1 MNREKIVNFLTCKYT
16 IFAVWMVFTIFSI
29 INNQENNYKIFHNVF
44 WHVWDG
50 KPLYIPYPEEY
61 FDVNLYG
68 PFFSVL
74 IAPFALLPWRVGL
87 IFWNVGLTLLMY
99 LTIRKS
105 TFSWNQQLL
114 LLWFSVNEFYTA
126 VGSAQFN
133 IAIAALIFLTYY
145 AIEKEKD
152 VWAALFIVIG
162 TFVKLYGIVGLAF
175 FFFSKHKWKFLLYL
189 LMWSVIAFV
198 MPMVLNSP
206 EYIIGQ
212 YGDWYD
218 ALVAK
223 NELNLD
229 VSGQNVS
236 VLGMIRVLS
245 GFATYSDLWIIVPG
259 LILFALP
266 YLRISQYKYL
276 HFRYAILASILMFL
290 VLFSTGSESVTYI
303 IAVLGV
309 CVWYVSMP
317 QHRTKWDIGLMVFVF
332 LITSMSPSDL
342 FPRYVEET
350 IIKPYALKALPVFC
364 VWLKLTYEL
373 LTIDYGKS
381 TNENRKTKF
390 NIYNLFTI

>member
-1 MNREKIVNFLTCKYT
+1 MVNREKIVNFLTCKYT

-61 FDVNLYG
+61 VDVNLYG
-68 PFFSVL
+68 PFFSAL
-74 IAPFALLPWRVGL
+74 IAPFALLPWRIGL
-87 IFWNVGLTLLMY
+87 IFWNFSLALLIY

-133 IAIAALIFLTYY
+133 IAIAALIFLTFY

-152 VWAALFIVIG
+152 VWAALCIVIG
-162 TFVKLYGIVGLAF
+162 TFVKLYGVVGLAF
-175 FFFSKHKWKFLLYL
+175 FFFSKHKLKFILYL
-189 LMWSVIAFV
+189 LIWSAIAFV
-198 MPMVLNSP
+198 LPMALNSP

-223 NELNLD
+223 NVHNLD

-236 VLGMIRVLS
+236 LLGMIRVLS
-245 GFATYSDLWIIVPG
+245 GFATYSDLWIIIPG
-259 LILFALP
+259 LILLALP

-276 HFRYAILASILMFL
+276 HFRYAILASILMFV

-342 FPRYVEET
+342 FPRYIEET

-373 LTIDYGKS
+373 LTADYSKKDLSPTLPFQGR
-381 TNENRKTKF
+381 E
-390 NIYNLFTI
+390 

>member
-1 MNREKIVNFLTCKYT
+1 MVNREKIVNFLTCKYT

-61 FDVNLYG
+61 VDVNLYG

-74 IAPFALLPWRVGL
+74 IAPFALLPWRIGL
-87 IFWNVGLTLLMY
+87 VFWNFSLALLIY

-133 IAIAALIFLTYY
+133 IAIAALIFLTFY

-152 VWAALFIVIG
+152 VWAALCIVIG
-162 TFVKLYGIVGLAF
+162 TFVKLYGVVGLAF
-175 FFFSKHKWKFLLYL
+175 FFFSKHKLKFILYL
-189 LMWSVIAFV
+189 LIWSAIAFV
-198 MPMVLNSP
+198 LPMALNSP

-223 NELNLD
+223 NVHNLD

-236 VLGMIRVLS
+236 LLGMIRVLS
-245 GFATYSDLWIIVPG
+245 GFATYSDLWIIIPG
-259 LILFALP
+259 LILLALP

-276 HFRYAILASILMFL
+276 HFRHAILASILMFV

-342 FPRYVEET
+342 FPRYIEET

-373 LTIDYGKS
+373 LTADYSKKDLSPTLPFQGR
-381 TNENRKTKF
+381 E
-390 NIYNLFTI
+390 

>member
-1 MNREKIVNFLTCKYT
+1 MVNREKIVNFLTCKYT

-61 FDVNLYG
+61 VDVNLYG

-74 IAPFALLPWRVGL
+74 IAPFALLPWRIGL
-87 IFWNVGLTLLMY
+87 IFWNFSLALLIY

-133 IAIAALIFLTYY
+133 IAIAALIFLTFY

-152 VWAALFIVIG
+152 VWAALCIVIG
-162 TFVKLYGIVGLAF
+162 TFVKLYGVVGLAF
-175 FFFSKHKWKFLLYL
+175 FFFSKHKLKFILYL
-189 LMWSVIAFV
+189 LIWSAIAFV
-198 MPMVLNSP
+198 LPMALNSP

-223 NELNLD
+223 NVHNLD

-236 VLGMIRVLS
+236 LLGMIRVLS
-245 GFATYSDLWIIVPG
+245 GFATYSDLWIIIPG
-259 LILFALP
+259 LILLALP

-276 HFRYAILASILMFL
+276 HFRYAILASILMFV

-342 FPRYVEET
+342 FPRYIEET

-373 LTIDYGKS
+373 LTADYSKKDLS
-381 TNENRKTKF
+381 P
-390 NIYNLFTI
+390 NLPFQGRE

>member
-1 MNREKIVNFLTCKYT
+1 MSREKIVNFLTCKYT

-61 FDVNLYG
+61 VDVNLYG

-74 IAPFALLPWRVGL
+74 IAPFALLPWQIGL

-133 IAIAALIFLTYY
+133 IAIAALIFLTCY

-152 VWAALFIVIG
+152 VWAALCIVIG

-189 LMWSVIAFV
+189 LMWSAIAFV
-198 MPMVLNSP
+198 LPMVLNSP

-229 VSGQNVS
+229 VSGQNIS

-245 GFATYSDLWIIVPG
+245 GFATYSDLWIIIPG
-259 LILFALP
+259 LILLALP

-309 CVWYVSMP
+309 CVWYISMP

-342 FPRYVEET
+342 FPRYIEET

-381 TNENRKTKF
+381 TNETAKP
-390 NIYNLFTI
+390 

>member
-1 MNREKIVNFLTCKYT
+1 MVNREKIVNFLTCKYT

-61 FDVNLYG
+61 VDVNLYG

-74 IAPFALLPWRVGL
+74 IAPFALLPWRIGL
-87 IFWNVGLTLLMY
+87 IFWNFSLALLMY

-133 IAIAALIFLTYY
+133 IAIAALIFLTFY

-152 VWAALFIVIG
+152 VWAALCIVIG
-162 TFVKLYGIVGLAF
+162 TFVKLYGVVGLAF
-175 FFFSKHKWKFLLYL
+175 FFFSKHKLKFILYL
-189 LMWSVIAFV
+189 LIWSAIAFV
-198 MPMVLNSP
+198 LPMALNSP

-223 NELNLD
+223 NVHNLD

-236 VLGMIRVLS
+236 LLGMIRVLS
-245 GFATYSDLWIIVPG
+245 GFATYSDLWIIIPG
-259 LILFALP
+259 LILLALP

-276 HFRYAILASILMFL
+276 HFRYAILASILMFV

-342 FPRYVEET
+342 FPRYIEET

-373 LTIDYGKS
+373 LTADYSKKDLS
-381 TNENRKTKF
+381 PTLPFQSRE
-390 NIYNLFTI
+390 

>member
-1 MNREKIVNFLTCKYT
+1 MVNREKIVNFLTCKYT

-61 FDVNLYG
+61 VDVNLYG

-74 IAPFALLPWRVGL
+74 IAPFALLPWRIGL
-87 IFWNVGLTLLMY
+87 IFWNFSLALLIY

-133 IAIAALIFLTYY
+133 IAIAALIFLTFY

-152 VWAALFIVIG
+152 VWAALCIVIG
-162 TFVKLYGIVGLAF
+162 TFVKLYGVVGLAF
-175 FFFSKHKWKFLLYL
+175 FFFSKHKLKFILYL
-189 LMWSVIAFV
+189 LIWSAIAFV
-198 MPMVLNSP
+198 LPMALNSP

-223 NELNLD
+223 NVHNLD

-236 VLGMIRVLS
+236 LLGMIRVLS
-245 GFATYSDLWIIVPG
+245 GFATYSDLWIIIPG
-259 LILFALP
+259 LILLALP

-276 HFRYAILASILMFL
+276 HFRYAILASILMFV

-342 FPRYVEET
+342 FPRYIEET

-373 LTIDYGKS
+373 LTADYSKKDLSPTFPSRAGS
-381 TNENRKTKF
+381 S
-390 NIYNLFTI
+390 L

>member
-1 MNREKIVNFLTCKYT
+1 MVNREKIVNFLTCKYT

-61 FDVNLYG
+61 VDVNLYG

-74 IAPFALLPWRVGL
+74 IAPFALLPWRIGL
-87 IFWNVGLTLLMY
+87 VFWNFSLALLIY

-133 IAIAALIFLTYY
+133 IAIAALIFLTFY

-152 VWAALFIVIG
+152 VWAALCIVIG
-162 TFVKLYGIVGLAF
+162 TFVKLYGVVGLAF
-175 FFFSKHKWKFLLYL
+175 FFFSKHKLKFILYL
-189 LMWSVIAFV
+189 LIWSAIAFV
-198 MPMVLNSP
+198 LPMALNSP

-223 NELNLD
+223 NVHNLD

-236 VLGMIRVLS
+236 LLGMIRVLS
-245 GFATYSDLWIIVPG
+245 GFATYSDLWIIIPG
-259 LILFALP
+259 LILLALP

-276 HFRYAILASILMFL
+276 HFRYAILASILMFV

-342 FPRYVEET
+342 FPRYIEET

-373 LTIDYGKS
+373 LTADYSKKDLSPTLPFQGR
-381 TNENRKTKF
+381 E
-390 NIYNLFTI
+390 

>member
-1 MNREKIVNFLTCKYT
+1 MVNREKIVNFLTCKYT

-61 FDVNLYG
+61 VDVNLYG

-74 IAPFALLPWRVGL
+74 IAPFALLPWRIGL
-87 IFWNVGLTLLMY
+87 IFWNFSLALLMY

-133 IAIAALIFLTYY
+133 IAIAALVFLTFY

-152 VWAALFIVIG
+152 VWAALCIVIG
-162 TFVKLYGIVGLAF
+162 TFVKLYGVVGLAF
-175 FFFSKHKWKFLLYL
+175 FFFSKHKLKFILYL
-189 LMWSVIAFV
+189 LIWSAIAFV
-198 MPMVLNSP
+198 LPMALNSP

-223 NELNLD
+223 NVHNLD

-236 VLGMIRVLS
+236 LLGMIRVLS
-245 GFATYSDLWIIVPG
+245 GFATYSDLWIIIPG
-259 LILFALP
+259 LILLALP

-276 HFRYAILASILMFL
+276 HFRYAILASILMFV

-342 FPRYVEET
+342 FPRYIEET

-373 LTIDYGKS
+373 LTADYSKKDLS
-381 TNENRKTKF
+381 P
-390 NIYNLFTI
+390 NLPFQGRE

>member
-1 MNREKIVNFLTCKYT
+1 MANREKIVNFLTCKYT

-61 FDVNLYG
+61 VDVNLYG

-74 IAPFALLPWRVGL
+74 IAPFALLPWRIGL
-87 IFWNVGLTLLMY
+87 IFWNFSLALLIY

-133 IAIAALIFLTYY
+133 IAIAALIFLTFY

-152 VWAALFIVIG
+152 VWAALCIVIG
-162 TFVKLYGIVGLAF
+162 IFVKLYGVVGLAF
-175 FFFSKHKWKFLLYL
+175 FFFSKHKLKFILYL
-189 LMWSVIAFV
+189 LIWSAIAFV
-198 MPMVLNSP
+198 LPMALNSP

-223 NELNLD
+223 NVHNLD

-236 VLGMIRVLS
+236 LLGMIRVLS
-245 GFATYSDLWIIVPG
+245 GFATYSDLWIIIPG
-259 LILFALP
+259 LILLALP

-276 HFRYAILASILMFL
+276 HFRYAILASILMFV

-342 FPRYVEET
+342 FPRYIEET

-373 LTIDYGKS
+373 LTADYSKKDLSPTLPFQGR
-381 TNENRKTKF
+381 E
-390 NIYNLFTI
+390 

>member
-1 MNREKIVNFLTCKYT
+1 MVNREKIVNFLTCKYT

-61 FDVNLYG
+61 VDVNLYG

-74 IAPFALLPWRVGL
+74 IAPFALLPWRIGL
-87 IFWNVGLTLLMY
+87 IFWNFSLALLIY

-133 IAIAALIFLTYY
+133 IAIAALIFLTFY

-152 VWAALFIVIG
+152 VWAALCIVIG
-162 TFVKLYGIVGLAF
+162 TFVKLYGVVGLAF
-175 FFFSKHKWKFLLYL
+175 FFFSKHKLKFILYL
-189 LMWSVIAFV
+189 LIWSAIAFV
-198 MPMVLNSP
+198 LPMALNSP

-223 NELNLD
+223 NVHNLD

-236 VLGMIRVLS
+236 LLGMIRVLS
-245 GFATYSDLWIIVPG
+245 GFATYSDLWIIIPG
-259 LILFALP
+259 LILLALP

-276 HFRYAILASILMFL
+276 HFRYAILASILMFV

-309 CVWYVSMP
+309 CVWYISMP

-342 FPRYVEET
+342 FPRYIEET

-373 LTIDYGKS
+373 LTADYSKKDLSPTFPSRAGS
-381 TNENRKTKF
+381 S
-390 NIYNLFTI
+390 L

>member
-1 MNREKIVNFLTCKYT
+1 MVNREKIVNFLTCKYT

-61 FDVNLYG
+61 VDVNLYG

-74 IAPFALLPWRVGL
+74 IAPFALLSWRIGL
-87 IFWNVGLTLLMY
+87 IFWNFSLALLIY

-133 IAIAALIFLTYY
+133 IAIAALIFLTFYT
-145 AIEKEKD
+145 IEKEKD
-152 VWAALFIVIG
+152 VWAALCIVIG
-162 TFVKLYGIVGLAF
+162 TFVKLYGVVGLAF
-175 FFFSKHKWKFLLYL
+175 FFFSKHKLKFILYL
-189 LMWSVIAFV
+189 LIWSAIAFV
-198 MPMVLNSP
+198 LPMALNSP

-223 NELNLD
+223 NVHNLD

-236 VLGMIRVLS
+236 LLGMIRVLS
-245 GFATYSDLWIIVPG
+245 GFATYSDLWIIIPG
-259 LILFALP
+259 LILLALP

-276 HFRYAILASILMFL
+276 HFRYAILASILMFV

-309 CVWYVSMP
+309 CVWYISMP

-342 FPRYVEET
+342 FPRYIEET

-373 LTIDYGKS
+373 LTADYSKKDLSPTFPSRAGS
-381 TNENRKTKF
+381 S
-390 NIYNLFTI
+390 L

>member
-1 MNREKIVNFLTCKYT
+1 MVNREKIVNFLTCKYT

-61 FDVNLYG
+61 VDVNLYG

-74 IAPFALLPWRVGL
+74 IAPFALLPWRIGL
-87 IFWNVGLTLLMY
+87 IFWNFSLALLIY

-133 IAIAALIFLTYY
+133 IAIAALIFLTFY
-145 AIEKEKD
+145 AIEKEKN
-152 VWAALFIVIG
+152 VWAALCIVIG
-162 TFVKLYGIVGLAF
+162 TFVKLYGVVGLAF
-175 FFFSKHKWKFLLYL
+175 FFFSKHKLKFILYL
-189 LMWSVIAFV
+189 LIWSAIAFV
-198 MPMVLNSP
+198 LPMALNSP

-223 NELNLD
+223 NVHNLD

-236 VLGMIRVLS
+236 LLGMIRVLS
-245 GFATYSDLWIIVPG
+245 GFATYSDLWIIIPG
-259 LILFALP
+259 LILLALP

-276 HFRYAILASILMFL
+276 HFRYAILASILMFV

-342 FPRYVEET
+342 FPRYIEET

-373 LTIDYGKS
+373 LTADYSKKDLSPTLPFQGR
-381 TNENRKTKF
+381 E
-390 NIYNLFTI
+390 

>member
-1 MNREKIVNFLTCKYT
+1 MSREKIVNFLTCKYT

-61 FDVNLYG
+61 VDVNLYG

-74 IAPFALLPWRVGL
+74 IAPFALLPWQIGL

-133 IAIAALIFLTYY
+133 IAIAALIFLTCY

-152 VWAALFIVIG
+152 VWAALCIVIG

-189 LMWSVIAFV
+189 LMWSAIAFV
-198 MPMVLNSP
+198 LPMVLNSP

-229 VSGQNVS
+229 VSGQNIS

-259 LILFALP
+259 LILLALP

-309 CVWYVSMP
+309 CVWYISMP

-342 FPRYVEET
+342 FPRYIEET

-381 TNENRKTKF
+381 TNETAKP
-390 NIYNLFTI
+390 

>member
-1 MNREKIVNFLTCKYT
+1 MVNREKIVNFLTCKYT

-61 FDVNLYG
+61 VDVNLYG
-68 PFFSVL
+68 TFFSVL
-74 IAPFALLPWRVGL
+74 IAPFALLPWRIGL
-87 IFWNVGLTLLMY
+87 IFWNFSLALLIY

-133 IAIAALIFLTYY
+133 IAIAALIFLTFY

-152 VWAALFIVIG
+152 VWAALCIVIG
-162 TFVKLYGIVGLAF
+162 TFVKLYGVVGLAF
-175 FFFSKHKWKFLLYL
+175 FFFSKHKLKFILYL
-189 LMWSVIAFV
+189 LIWSAIAFV
-198 MPMVLNSP
+198 LPMALNSP

-223 NELNLD
+223 NVHNLD

-236 VLGMIRVLS
+236 LLGMIRVLS
-245 GFATYSDLWIIVPG
+245 GFATYSDLWIIIPG
-259 LILFALP
+259 LILLALP

-276 HFRYAILASILMFL
+276 HFRYAILASILMFV

-342 FPRYVEET
+342 FPRYIEET

-373 LTIDYGKS
+373 LTADYSKKDLSPTFPSRAGS
-381 TNENRKTKF
+381 S
-390 NIYNLFTI
+390 L

>member
-1 MNREKIVNFLTCKYT
+1 MVNREKIVNFLTCKYT

-61 FDVNLYG
+61 VDVNLYG

-74 IAPFALLPWRVGL
+74 IAPFALLPWRIGL
-87 IFWNVGLTLLMY
+87 IFWNFSLALLIY

-133 IAIAALIFLTYY
+133 IAIAALIFLTFY

-152 VWAALFIVIG
+152 VWAALCIVIG
-162 TFVKLYGIVGLAF
+162 TFVKLYGVVGLAF
-175 FFFSKHKWKFLLYL
+175 FFFSKHKLKFILYL
-189 LMWSVIAFV
+189 LIWSAIAFV
-198 MPMVLNSP
+198 LPMALNSP

-223 NELNLD
+223 NVHNLD

-236 VLGMIRVLS
+236 LLGMIRVLS
-245 GFATYSDLWIIVPG
+245 GFATYSDLWIIIPG
-259 LILFALP
+259 LILLALP

-276 HFRYAILASILMFL
+276 HFRYAILASILMFV

-342 FPRYVEET
+342 FPRYIEEI

-373 LTIDYGKS
+373 LTADYSKKDLSPTLPFQGR
-381 TNENRKTKF
+381 E
-390 NIYNLFTI
+390 

>member
-1 MNREKIVNFLTCKYT
+1 MVNREKIVNFLTCKYT

-61 FDVNLYG
+61 VDVNLYG

-74 IAPFALLPWRVGL
+74 IAPFALLPWRIGL
-87 IFWNVGLTLLMY
+87 IFWNFSLALLMY

-133 IAIAALIFLTYY
+133 IAIAALIFLTFY

-152 VWAALFIVIG
+152 VWAALCIVIG
-162 TFVKLYGIVGLAF
+162 TFVKLYGVVGLAF
-175 FFFSKHKWKFLLYL
+175 FFFSKHKLKFILYL
-189 LMWSVIAFV
+189 LIWSAIAFV
-198 MPMVLNSP
+198 LPMALNSP

-223 NELNLD
+223 NVHNLD

-236 VLGMIRVLS
+236 LLGMIRVLS
-245 GFATYSDLWIIVPG
+245 GFATYSDLWIIIPG
-259 LILFALP
+259 LILLALP

-276 HFRYAILASILMFL
+276 HFRYAILASILMFV

-342 FPRYVEET
+342 FPRYIEET

-373 LTIDYGKS
+373 LTADYSKKDLSPTLPFQGR
-381 TNENRKTKF
+381 E
-390 NIYNLFTI
+390 

>member
-1 MNREKIVNFLTCKYT
+1 MVNREKIVNFLTCKYT

-61 FDVNLYG
+61 VDVNLYG

-74 IAPFALLPWRVGL
+74 IAPFALLPWRIGL
-87 IFWNVGLTLLMY
+87 IFWNFSLALLIY

-133 IAIAALIFLTYY
+133 IAIAALIFLTFY

-152 VWAALFIVIG
+152 VWAALCIVIG
-162 TFVKLYGIVGLAF
+162 TFVKLYGVVGLAF
-175 FFFSKHKWKFLLYL
+175 FFFSKHKLKFILYL
-189 LMWSVIAFV
+189 LIWSAIAFV
-198 MPMVLNSP
+198 LPMALNSP

-223 NELNLD
+223 NVHNLD

-236 VLGMIRVLS
+236 LLGMIRVLS
-245 GFATYSDLWIIVPG
+245 GFATYSDLWIIIPG
-259 LILFALP
+259 LILLALP

-276 HFRYAILASILMFL
+276 HFRYAILASILMFV

-342 FPRYVEET
+342 FPRYIEET

-373 LTIDYGKS
+373 LTADYSKKDLSPTFPSRAGS
-381 TNENRKTKF
+381 
-390 NIYNLFTI
+390 NL

>member
-1 MNREKIVNFLTCKYT
+1 MVNREKIVNFLTCKYT

-61 FDVNLYG
+61 VDVNLYG

-74 IAPFALLPWRVGL
+74 IAPFALLSWRIGL
-87 IFWNVGLTLLMY
+87 IFWNFSLALLIY

-133 IAIAALIFLTYY
+133 IAIAALIFLTFYT
-145 AIEKEKD
+145 IEKEKD
-152 VWAALFIVIG
+152 VWAALCIVIG
-162 TFVKLYGIVGLAF
+162 TFVKLYGVVGLAF
-175 FFFSKHKWKFLLYL
+175 FFFSKHKLKFILYL
-189 LMWSVIAFV
+189 LIWSAIAFV
-198 MPMVLNSP
+198 LPMALNSP

-223 NELNLD
+223 NVHNLD

-236 VLGMIRVLS
+236 LLGMIRVLS
-245 GFATYSDLWIIVPG
+245 GFATYSDLWIIIPG
-259 LILFALP
+259 LILLALP

-276 HFRYAILASILMFL
+276 HFRYAILASILIFV

-342 FPRYVEET
+342 FPRYIEET

-364 VWLKLTYEL
+364 VWLKLTCEL
-373 LTIDYGKS
+373 LTADYSKKDLSPTLPFQGM
-381 TNENRKTKF
+381 E
-390 NIYNLFTI
+390 

>member
-1 MNREKIVNFLTCKYT
+1 MVNREKIVNFLTCKYT

-61 FDVNLYG
+61 VDVNLYG

-74 IAPFALLPWRVGL
+74 IAPFALLPWRIGL
-87 IFWNVGLTLLMY
+87 IFWNFSLALLIY

-133 IAIAALIFLTYY
+133 IAIAALIFLTFY

-152 VWAALFIVIG
+152 VWAALCIVIG
-162 TFVKLYGIVGLAF
+162 TFVKLYGVVGLAF
-175 FFFSKHKWKFLLYL
+175 FFFSKHKLKFILYL
-189 LMWSVIAFV
+189 LIWSAIAFV
-198 MPMVLNSP
+198 LPMALNSP

-223 NELNLD
+223 NVHNLD

-236 VLGMIRVLS
+236 LLGMIRVLS
-245 GFATYSDLWIIVPG
+245 GFATYSDLWIIIPG
-259 LILFALP
+259 LILLALP

-276 HFRYAILASILMFL
+276 HFRYAILASILMFV

-342 FPRYVEET
+342 FPRYIEET

-373 LTIDYGKS
+373 LTADYSKKDLSPTLPGQGVVC
-381 TNENRKTKF
+381 E
-390 NIYNLFTI
+390 L